1 VADVS
6 AMQSNAILVAQY
18 RACRSAV
25 AAAYLSAAAAT
36 TEAGARLAERLRWRR
51 LAQRWRLDAAALAS
65 DARSY
70 AQIAGSDVCPGRVLA
85 ALCGGVAGA
94 MLGLGLALV
103 IEWCWRLCASVVL
116 AAMGRDPYRRG

>member
-1 VADVS
+1 
-6 AMQSNAILVAQY
+6 
-18 RACRSAV
+18 V
-25 AAAYLSAAAAT
+25 AAAYLGAAATT
-36 TEAGARLAERLRWRR
+36 TEAGARLAERLRLRG

-65 DARSY
+65 DARTY

-103 IEWCWRLCASVVL
+103 VEWCWRLCASVVL

>member
-6 AMQSNAILVAQY
+6 AMQGNAILVAQY

-25 AAAYLSAAAAT
+25 AAAYLGAAATT
-36 TEAGARLAERLRWRR
+36 TEAGARLAERLRLRR

-65 DARSY
+65 DARTY

-103 IEWCWRLCASVVL
+103 VEWCWRLCASVVL